1 MGGDEAASPRLD
13 LPPRT
18 TTTGCKE
25 KEKKFAAEAEKA
37 E

>member
-1 MGGDEAASPRLD
+1 MGGDEAASRCLD

-18 TTTGCKE
+18 EITGCKE

-37 E
+37 K

>member
-1 MGGDEAASPRLD
+1 MGGDEAASRCRD
-13 LPPRT
+13 LLPRT
-18 TTTGCKE
+18 KTTRCKE

>member
-1 MGGDEAASPRLD
+1 MGGDEAASRCLD

-18 TTTGCKE
+18 TNTGCKE
-25 KEKKFAAEAEKA
+25 KEKKLAAEAEKA